1 MFFFDILGQE
11 TPMNNNG
18 KDGKQDSVPKPD
30 EFLDD
35 LLATQLYE
43 PMEIPE
49 SPEYLKEIASDN
61 EFGKEGEKAENG
73 GEKPEG
79 ETFND
84 KTCDEET
91 FGGERPEDESS
102 KDETSESEMSDGKI
116 LDGKILETTGETT
129 VDQGNRGN
137 SSEGP
142 KAEVQ
147 SAEVEISVDDM
158 METQAYELEGLS
170 PQIEYEEMATQAYS
184 LTCDRNSEDELAATQ
199 AYGLSCDVDSAS
211 TEDELSATQAYG
223 AKDSV
228 VVPKLSNVF
237 KVPGAMNT
245 QELNEDVLGDI
256 REQDESADENEKIV
270 KEEYDDGKKSFSRN
284 IVNIPNLDF
293 FLGKLFFPDNI
304 RCDTDG
310 QILNTYLVDKTK
322 QKRMAILHE

>member
-1 MFFFDILGQE
+1 
-11 TPMNNNG
+11 MNNNG

-35 LLATQLYE
+35 LLATQRYE

-61 EFGKEGEKAENG
+61 EFGKEGEKAENEG
-73 GEKPEG
+73 EKPEGETPGGEKPEGEKPEG

-91 FGGERPEDESS
+91 FGGERPEVESC

-116 LDGKILETTGETT
+116 LNSKILETTGETT
-129 VDQGNRGN
+129 VDQSNRGN

-142 KAEVQ
+142 KAGGQ
-147 SAEVEISVDDM
+147 SAEVEIPVDDM

-170 PQIEYEEMATQAYS
+170 PQIEYEEMATQSYS

-199 AYGLSCDVDSAS
+199 AYGLFCDVDLAS

-223 AKDSV
+223 VKNSV

-270 KEEYDDGKKSFSRN
+270 KEEYDDGRKSFSRN
-284 IVNIPNLDF
+284 VVNIPNLDF
-293 FLGKLFFPDNI
+293 FQGNLSFPGNI
-304 RCDTDG
+304 RCDTDS
-310 QILNTYLVDKTK
+310 QILNTYVLS
-322 QKRMAILHE
+322 R